1 MYQGRNSFGR
11 LPFLS
16 QLDLYLQHQL
26 RLGQR
31 VRLTL
36 SANVINAFNQ
46 GAATNHYPW
55 ELFGEQAVEV
65 DEAELYATGV
75 DTQALIAQQGLVRDA
90 RFLMDSGYQ
99 APRTI
104 RLGLKLGF

>member
-1 MYQGRNSFGR
+1 MYQGRNSDGR

-26 RLGQR
+26 RLGER

-36 SANVINAFNQ
+36 SANVINALNQ
-46 GAATNHYPW
+46 GAATNYYAK
-55 ELFGEQAVEV
+55 ELFAGQVVEV
-65 DEAELYATGV
+65 DEVEFYATGV

-99 APRTI
+99 APRSI
-104 RLGLKLGF
+104 RLGVKLGF